1 LPAASHFL
9 LLRQKK
15 VTKEK
20 ATPLI
25 PETPKIEPAGWAAKN
40 SPRFCYFELVFCER
54 DSTPLPLIHP
64 SGSIFGGAERGESQ
78 NQDGG
83 DGTFAITILASDS
96 RFGSQ
101 LFRL

>member
-1 LPAASHFL
+1 MGGILAWVGGVSLDRGSLAGGSPAASHFL

-40 SPRFCYFELVFCER
+40 SPRFCRVDLICER
-54 DSTPLPLIHP
+54 CS
-64 SGSIFGGAERGESQ
+64 
-78 NQDGG
+78 N
-83 DGTFAITILASDS
+83 TFAADPPGRLD
-96 RFGSQ
+96 
-101 LFRL
+101 FRRG

>member
-1 LPAASHFL
+1 MNYRPLAGGCPAASDFL

-40 SPRFCYFELVFCER
+40 SPRFCWVDLTFV
-54 DSTPLPLIHP
+54 SGAQIPLPLIHP
-64 SGSIFGGAERGESQ
+64 AGSIFGGTEKGKSKPEQ
-78 NQDGG
+78 W
-83 DGTFAITILASDS
+83 
-96 RFGSQ
+96 
-101 LFRL
+101 